1 MRRRFGRPQRAR
13 QAQQET
19 PTPIGALPA
28 SLMDEIEQA
37 TGDDG
42 TIGAVCLIVEANT
55 PDGQSRVF
63 TKFNESR
70 IHIRLGMLELA
81 RIVTAQELGGA

>member
-1 MRRRFGRPQRAR
+1 MPLDQ
-13 QAQQET
+13 
-19 PTPIGALPA
+19 TPIGALAA